1 MYRKIED
8 FTNNWEIESKG
19 TLIIFGNLT
28 DESMSRKV
36 SADGRSL
43 GFIAWHITQTLT
55 EMLGHAKLKLD
66 STADKDEMPTTI
78 SEIVSIYERD
88 SKAAAEIIQNSWKD
102 EELDE
107 EIEMYG
113 QKMKKGFVLYVL
125 VSHQTH
131 HRGQMTVLMRQAGLK
146 VPGIYGPAKE
156 EWEQMGMEA
165 MA

>member
-88 SKAAAEIIQNSWKD
+88 SKAAAVALGK
-102 EELDE
+102 LD
-107 EIEMYG
+107 
-113 QKMKKGFVLYVL
+113 
-125 VSHQTH
+125 
-131 HRGQMTVLMRQAGLK
+131 
-146 VPGIYGPAKE
+146 VPYLSAHITEFQSLEKWA
-156 EWEQMGMEA
+156 
-165 MA
+165 